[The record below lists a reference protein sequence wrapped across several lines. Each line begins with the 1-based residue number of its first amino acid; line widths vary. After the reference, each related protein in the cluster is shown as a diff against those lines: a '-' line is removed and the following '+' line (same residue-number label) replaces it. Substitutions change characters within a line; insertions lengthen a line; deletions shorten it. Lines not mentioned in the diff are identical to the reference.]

1 MFVGK
6 AKRVLRALGSLLATL
21 LLALSF
27 SYLFTTL
34 SDSDPVDSAIRRTDP
49 YFEYDR
55 NTYLEKYQR
64 ISKELGYDE
73 PPFYYQIRSKS
84 LGSLSLE
91 SLPLKERNF
100 YTHWSAYFGEPE
112 GFYCFYHFLENLV
125 EEPSAEVPLED
136 LWETRDREALITHIL
151 ALREGENIVEM
162 NCMPS
167 ESKISGWALVWRG
180 AENGFHRLVMNIL
193 GGHSFQSNQYRVS
206 VWKLIARY
214 STYTA
219 LLSIVGIILVF
230 LLSYWGSRKMVVGK
244 SKVYSLILYFLDWVY
259 AMPVFWLATLTVM
272 IATHLLVSS
281 GWAGWGLPGVFQI
294 KSERS
299 VWEEVYLN
307 FTSLFWPLWVIVWN
321 GMAYF
326 INYMVRL
333 YQEEANKLYVQALLS
348 KGWSQKEV
356 YTKIISKRVLYSLA
370 SLLPRV
376 LASMISGSVVL
387 EVIFNIPGMGFL
399 LWVSLK
405 GADWPVVH
413 AVVLLT
419 ALLLWTGTRISRM
432 LQNKWSLGDGKG

>member
-1 MFVGK
+1 MQIGR
-6 AKRVLRALGSLLATL
+6 AKKVLRTLGSLLATL
-21 LLALSF
+21 TLALSF
-27 SYLFTTL
+27 SYLFTRL
-34 SDSDPVDSAIRRTDP
+34 SDSDPVDSAIRRADP

-55 NTYLEKYQR
+55 NIYIEKYR
-64 ISKELGYDE
+64 SLSKELGYDGA
-73 PPFYYQIRSKS
+73 PFYYEIRYAS
-84 LGSLSLE
+84 LGTIPLE
-91 SLPLKERNF
+91 ALPLKEKKF
-100 YTHWSAYFGEPE
+100 YKHWSAYFAEPDD
-112 GFYCFYHFLENLV
+112 FYCFYNFLENLAQESLV
-125 EEPSAEVPLED
+125 NSQLED
-136 LWETRDREALITHIL
+136 LWKTRERESLMALIL
-151 ALREGENIVEM
+151 AVQEVENISEWT
-162 NCMPS
+162 CMPS
-167 ESKISGWALVWRG
+167 ERKSSGWALVWRG
-180 AENGFHRLVMNIL
+180 AENGFHRLVKNIL
-193 GGHSFQSNQYRVS
+193 GGHSFLSNQYKIS

-214 STYTA
+214 STYTV
-219 LLSIVGIILVF
+219 LLSLTGITLVLF
-230 LLSYWGSRKMVVGK
+230 FSYWGSRRMVLGNK
-244 SKVYSLILYFLDWVY
+244 RVYSWILYFLDWVY

-272 IATHLLVSS
+272 VATQLLVSS

-299 VWEEVYLN
+299 VWEEIYVN

-333 YQEEANKLYVQALLS
+333 YQEEANKLYVQALIS

-356 YTKIISKRVLYSLA
+356 FTKIISKRVLYSLA

-419 ALLLWTGTRISRM
+419 ALLLWMGTRISRM
-432 LQNKWSLGDGKG
+432 LQNKWSVGDGKG